1 MIRLIAAGLALLGLA
16 AACGGNSEEAAPPA
30 TTAPYTGAADAPA
43 AKPFPPAVRSAPKQT
58 KVLVTVVD
66 GDTHRRVTGARV
78 VIGKRGD
85 YANTRGLASVKIKRR
100 TALPVRV
107 SKPGYAEKVIRLPFK
122 RKRQVTVRLY
132 RDALQWTMYGAN
144 NRRTQAPPGIKVRPP
159 FRVVWSRGVG
169 SLVEFPAVVADG
181 VAYVGNYKGH
191 IYALNMR
198 NGAVLWQTR
207 PSRGKMA
214 SSPAIVGDD
223 LVVHGMDGIVR
234 VLDRSDG
241 RLRWHFRV
249 GSPIESSPIVSG
261 GLDYFGAWNGRVY
274 ALDLKRRKLRWSYRT
289 GYKITSSAA
298 IAGRTLYIG
307 DYGGRLH
314 ALATRTGKRRFVR
327 SVNGRVYGTP
337 AVAAGRVFVPSS
349 TGNSL
354 TAFST
359 SGRYLWRVGTGGYVY
374 SSPAVWAGRV
384 FFGSYNGRLY
394 SVAAKSGRVLW
405 SVGTGGP
412 VSGAAV
418 VVAGVAYAGST
429 WGRITGVDARSGR
442 VVLRFPHGEYV
453 PVSGNGRRLLLHGYS
468 RVWAVEP
475 KSMKKWIAALCALI
489 LLVGGVVVGYVVYKR
504 EEAADVRGSSTE
516 EFVTTEE
523 EEPLPPPPA
532 EDTLGVVW
540 PLFGYGPERHRVGP
554 SELKPPFRRVWTFR
568 ARQLLEFPPVIGYG
582 RLYFTNNS
590 GVMFAVNAKTGK
602 RAWKKRVG
610 RCVAATPAVG
620 EHTVFQ
626 AFMNRPPCNN
636 KAKPGRLE
644 GEVIAFATGFG
655 KIRWRTRIGP
665 TESSPLLADGRV
677 YVGDWRGRVY
687 ALDEQTGRVHWT
699 FQGKGRIKGA
709 ITKSGNRLFVATYDG
724 YLYAIRASTG
734 KVIWRTRSQDRLG
747 GRGQFYSTPTVAYG
761 RVYIGSTDGKVYSFG
776 AASGKLRWSQGTG
789 GYVYASPA
797 VWRKTVYV
805 GSYSDRFY
813 ALDAA
818 TGDVKWRFQAKGDI
832 SGSATVLNGVVY
844 FSTFDELTY
853 ALDAR
858 TGKLLWT
865 FRDGKYA
872 GVVADAERL
881 YLVGHARVY
890 GMVER

>member
-1 MIRLIAAGLALLGLA
+1 VIRLIAAGLALLGLA
-16 AACGGNSEEAAPPA
+16 AACGGNSEEAAPPG
-30 TTAPYTGAADAPA
+30 TTASYTGAADAPS

-66 GDTHRRVTGARV
+66 GDTHSRVRGARV

-100 TALPVRV
+100 TALPVHV
-107 SKPGYAEKVIRLPFK
+107 SKPGYGAKVVRLPFK

-144 NRRTQAPPGIKVRPP
+144 NRRTQAPPDIKVRPP

-191 IYALNMR
+191 IYALQMS
-198 NGAVLWQTR
+198 NGKVIWRYR

-234 VLDRSDG
+234 VLDRSSG

-274 ALDLKRRKLRWSYRT
+274 ALDLERRKLRWSYRT

-314 ALATRTGKRRFVR
+314 ALATSTGKRRFVR

-384 FFGSYNGRLY
+384 FFGSYNGHLY

-405 SVGTGGP
+405 SVRTGGP

-475 KSMKKWIAALCALI
+475 
-489 LLVGGVVVGYVVYKR
+489 
-504 EEAADVRGSSTE
+504 
-516 EFVTTEE
+516 
-523 EEPLPPPPA
+523 
-532 EDTLGVVW
+532 
-540 PLFGYGPERHRVGP
+540 
-554 SELKPPFRRVWTFR
+554 
-568 ARQLLEFPPVIGYG
+568 
-582 RLYFTNNS
+582 
-590 GVMFAVNAKTGK
+590 
-602 RAWKKRVG
+602 
-610 RCVAATPAVG
+610 
-620 EHTVFQ
+620 
-626 AFMNRPPCNN
+626 
-636 KAKPGRLE
+636 
-644 GEVIAFATGFG
+644 
-655 KIRWRTRIGP
+655 
-665 TESSPLLADGRV
+665 
-677 YVGDWRGRVY
+677 
-687 ALDEQTGRVHWT
+687 
-699 FQGKGRIKGA
+699 
-709 ITKSGNRLFVATYDG
+709 
-724 YLYAIRASTG
+724 
-734 KVIWRTRSQDRLG
+734 RS
-747 GRGQFYSTPTVAYG
+747 
-761 RVYIGSTDGKVYSFG
+761 
-776 AASGKLRWSQGTG
+776 
-789 GYVYASPA
+789 
-797 VWRKTVYV
+797 
-805 GSYSDRFY
+805 
-813 ALDAA
+813 
-818 TGDVKWRFQAKGDI
+818 
-832 SGSATVLNGVVY
+832 
-844 FSTFDELTY
+844 
-853 ALDAR
+853 
-858 TGKLLWT
+858 
-865 FRDGKYA
+865 
-872 GVVADAERL
+872 
-881 YLVGHARVY
+881 
-890 GMVER
+890 